1 MIISY
6 FMKRHSSFV
15 SLAYVVIY
23 SVTFF
28 MLLYSLRFL
37 LHKSSPEQ
45 NKKTP
50 QQQDDELTSSREF
63 VSKMLEE
70 SIVKLEEEEIDR
82 DSIMRWEL
90 GACWIQHLQDQ
101 KNTEKDKKQ
110 TSEKSKNELK
120 VEGLGK
126 PLKSL
131 NSSKKKTDVNSPKT
145 PVSSQVDAIS
155 SEADIAATTASLQS
169 DAEKNAQENVLIL
182 KNLLSDAAFTRLKE
196 SDTGLHHKVFTLQL
210 QLLLYVHLLI
220 VC

>member
-1 MIISY
+1 
-6 FMKRHSSFV
+6 
-15 SLAYVVIY
+15 
-23 SVTFF
+23 
-28 MLLYSLRFL
+28 MLVYSLRFL

-63 VSKMLEE
+63 VSKMLEG

-82 DSIMRWEL
+82 ESIMRWEL

-131 NSSKKKTDVNSPKT
+131 NSSKKKTDVSSPKT
-145 PVSSQVDAIS
+145 TQTSVSSQVDVVS
-155 SEADIAATTASLQS
+155 SEADNSATAASLQS
-169 DAEKNAQENVLIL
+169 DAEKNAQENVLVL

-196 SDTGLHHKVFTLQL
+196 SDTGLHHKVLMLQL

>member
-1 MIISY
+1 
-6 FMKRHSSFV
+6 
-15 SLAYVVIY
+15 
-23 SVTFF
+23 

>member
-1 MIISY
+1 
-6 FMKRHSSFV
+6 
-15 SLAYVVIY
+15 
-23 SVTFF
+23 
-28 MLLYSLRFL
+28 MLVYSLRFL

-50 QQQDDELTSSREF
+50 QQHDDELTSSRDF
-63 VSKMLEE
+63 VSKMLEG

-82 DSIMRWEL
+82 ESIMRWEL

-131 NSSKKKTDVNSPKT
+131 NSSKKKTDVSSPKT
-145 PVSSQVDAIS
+145 TQTSVSSQVDVVS
-155 SEADIAATTASLQS
+155 SEADNSATTASLQS
-169 DAEKNAQENVLIL
+169 DAEKNAQENVLVL

-196 SDTGLHHKVFTLQL
+196 SDTGLHQKVLTLQL

>member
-1 MIISY
+1 
-6 FMKRHSSFV
+6 
-15 SLAYVVIY
+15 
-23 SVTFF
+23 
-28 MLLYSLRFL
+28 MLFYSLRFL

-50 QQQDDELTSSREF
+50 QQHDDELTSSREF

-70 SIVKLEEEEIDR
+70 SIAKLEGEEIDR

-110 TSEKSKNELK
+110 TGEKSKNELK

-131 NSSKKKTDVNSPKT
+131 NSSKKKTDVSSPKT
-145 PVSSQVDAIS
+145 PQTALSSQVDAVS
-155 SEADIAATTASLQS
+155 SEADTAASLQS

-196 SDTGLHHKVFTLQL
+196 SDTGLHHKSLQEL
-210 QLLLYVHLLI
+210 VDLAQNYYTEVAIPKLVNESKFCCSVVYW
-220 VC
+220 

>member
-1 MIISY
+1 
-6 FMKRHSSFV
+6 
-15 SLAYVVIY
+15 
-23 SVTFF
+23 
-28 MLLYSLRFL
+28 MLVYSLRFL

-50 QQQDDELTSSREF
+50 QQQDDELTSSRDF
-63 VSKMLEE
+63 VSKMLEG

-82 DSIMRWEL
+82 ESIMRWEL

-131 NSSKKKTDVNSPKT
+131 NSSKKKTDVSSPKT
-145 PVSSQVDAIS
+145 TQTSVSSQVDVVS
-155 SEADIAATTASLQS
+155 SEADNSATTASLQS
-169 DAEKNAQENVLIL
+169 DAEKNAQENVLVL

-196 SDTGLHHKVFTLQL
+196 SDTGLHQKVLTLQL

>member
-1 MIISY
+1 
-6 FMKRHSSFV
+6 
-15 SLAYVVIY
+15 
-23 SVTFF
+23 
-28 MLLYSLRFL
+28 MLVYSLRFL

-50 QQQDDELTSSREF
+50 QQQDDELTSSRDF
-63 VSKMLEE
+63 VSKMLEG

-82 DSIMRWEL
+82 ESIMRWEL

-131 NSSKKKTDVNSPKT
+131 NSSKKKTDVSSPKT
-145 PVSSQVDAIS
+145 TQTSVSSQVDVVS
-155 SEADIAATTASLQS
+155 SEADNSATTTSLQS
-169 DAEKNAQENVLIL
+169 DAEKNAQENVLVL

-196 SDTGLHHKVFTLQL
+196 SDTGLHHKVLTLQL

>member
-1 MIISY
+1 
-6 FMKRHSSFV
+6 
-15 SLAYVVIY
+15 
-23 SVTFF
+23 
-28 MLLYSLRFL
+28 MLVYSLRFL

-50 QQQDDELTSSREF
+50 QQQDDELTSSRDF
-63 VSKMLEE
+63 VSKMLEG

-82 DSIMRWEL
+82 ESIMRWEL

-131 NSSKKKTDVNSPKT
+131 NSSKKKTDVSSPKT
-145 PVSSQVDAIS
+145 TQTSVSSQVDVVS
-155 SEADIAATTASLQS
+155 SEADNSATAASLQS
-169 DAEKNAQENVLIL
+169 DAEKNAQENVLVL

-196 SDTGLHHKVFTLQL
+196 SDTGLHQKVLTLQL

>member
-1 MIISY
+1 
-6 FMKRHSSFV
+6 
-15 SLAYVVIY
+15 
-23 SVTFF
+23 
-28 MLLYSLRFL
+28 MLVYSLRFL

-50 QQQDDELTSSREF
+50 QQQDDELTSSRDF
-63 VSKMLEE
+63 VSKMLEG

-82 DSIMRWEL
+82 ESIMRWEL

-131 NSSKKKTDVNSPKT
+131 NSSKKKTDVSSPKT
-145 PVSSQVDAIS
+145 TQTSVSSQVDVVS
-155 SEADIAATTASLQS
+155 SEAYNSATTASLQS
-169 DAEKNAQENVLIL
+169 DAEKNAQENVLVL

-196 SDTGLHHKVFTLQL
+196 SDTGLHQKVLTLQI

>member
-6 FMKRHSSFV
+6 LMKRHSSFV

>member
-1 MIISY
+1 M
-6 FMKRHSSFV
+6 V
-15 SLAYVVIY
+15 
-23 SVTFF
+23 
-28 MLLYSLRFL
+28 LYSLRFL

-45 NKKTP
+45 NKKTH

-70 SIVKLEEEEIDR
+70 SLVKLEEEEIDR

-110 TSEKSKNELK
+110 TNEKSKNELK

-131 NSSKKKTDVNSPKT
+131 NGNKKKTDASSPKAQQT
-145 PVSSQVDAIS
+145 VVSSQVD
-155 SEADIAATTASLQS
+155 TASSGADNATITATLQS
-169 DAEKNAQENVLIL
+169 GAEKNAEENVLVL
-182 KNLLSDAAFTRLKE
+182 KNLLSEAAFTRLQE
-196 SDTGLHHKVFTLQL
+196 SDTGLHDKVFTLNRRS
-210 QLLLYVHLLI
+210 LLYVHLLI